1 VPEVTL
7 AIYVPRALQR
17 DVDRIASY
25 EKKSRSRLCA
35 GLLRLGIERYFE
47 MEDAKKIAPL
57 RALMRDTFINGL
69 PDPETYGV
77 PVPVRPI
84 GQLTAKRRARYAN
97 EREFDAAMEEGLKN
111 FEATR
116 G

>member
-1 VPEVTL
+1 VSEVQITL
-7 AIYVPRALQR
+7 WVPRALRR
-17 DVDRIASY
+17 DIDRIARY
-25 EKKSRSRLCA
+25 EEKSRSRLCA

-97 EREFDAAMEEGLKN
+97 EREFDAACQEGNKN

>member
-1 VPEVTL
+1 VPEVVVS
-7 AIYVPRALQR
+7 IYLPRALRR
-17 DVDRIASY
+17 DVDRIARY
-25 EKKSRSRLCA
+25 EEKSRSRLCA

-47 MEDAKKIAPL
+47 MADAKKIAPL

-84 GQLTAKRRARYAN
+84 GQLTAARRRRYAN
-97 EREFDAAMEEGLKN
+97 DREFAEAEREGLKN